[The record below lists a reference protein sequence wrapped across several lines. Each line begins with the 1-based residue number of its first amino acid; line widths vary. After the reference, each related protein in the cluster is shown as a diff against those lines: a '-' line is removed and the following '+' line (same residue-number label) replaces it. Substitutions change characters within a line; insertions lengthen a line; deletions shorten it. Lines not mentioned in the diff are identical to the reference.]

1 MEDLKQEPSNSER
14 LEASGVTELSV
25 HVQDSPVGPIDE
37 ATVANADTMSEG
49 ISQAHS
55 MLSAA
60 QQDAYKKDKLQ
71 MFISICPVSDD
82 ELFFNAY
89 CLPPEETDKSK

>member
-82 ELFFNAY
+82 ELG
-89 CLPPEETDKSK
+89 K